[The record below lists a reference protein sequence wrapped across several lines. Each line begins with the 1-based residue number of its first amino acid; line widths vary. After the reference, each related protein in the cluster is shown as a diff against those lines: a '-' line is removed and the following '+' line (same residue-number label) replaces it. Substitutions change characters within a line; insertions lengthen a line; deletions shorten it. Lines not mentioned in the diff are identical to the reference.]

1 MEEVRYVLDGIHKRH
16 LSFDDAVGDLIKF
29 YKDAHPTEFKKEEK
43 PNQKK
48 SDGKLS
54 LENIK
59 VGDIIPDLHNEE
71 IEITEDLI
79 EQMRQYEQETNKSV
93 IWRGK
98 ITGTFLFFKYVE
110 DHPEEKLKTKNKPG
124 RKPKKAEEDVNI
136 EELEEKEIV
145 NEEDMVLDCIADYKM
160 EYGVKTVNTKSQKF
174 KQFYYKWK
182 QSD

>member
-1 MEEVRYVLDGIHKRH
+1 MAKKVKEVKSEE
-16 LSFDDAVGDLIKF
+16 
-29 YKDAHPTEFKKEEK
+29 
-43 PNQKK
+43 
-48 SDGKLS
+48 KLS
-54 LENIK
+54 LENIS
-59 VGDIIPDLHNEE
+59 VGDKILDLHDEE
-71 IEITEDLI
+71 VEITEDLI

-93 IWRGK
+93 IWRNK
-98 ITGTFLFFKYVE
+98 ITGSFLFYKYVE
-110 DHPEEKLKTKNKPG
+110 DHPEEKLKTKKKPG
-124 RKPKKAEEDVNI
+124 KKPKAEEVEEDVNI